1 VRVTGF
7 ALGVL
12 TMLAGGVLTW
22 AEPADAA
29 PHRLRDPIA
38 PFAACPN
45 LGYQVHLP
53 RGRKISNLGTFDLS
67 TSTFHLIKSLRR
79 TGAPIEVNA
88 IGYSQT
94 QNVFW
99 GLRTEVLRR
108 DRVLRI
114 DSAGNVDDI
123 GQPTDASGRPVAV
136 DSVTGTVRND
146 RFYILNK
153 LDNSLLLIDIDP
165 DSPTLGRVLRHVPLD
180 RRTGNFGFLQ
190 IGDWDFS
197 TKDGN
202 LYSLEMQGPFGAPSR
217 KRMIIK
223 INPSTGHVSD
233 VADLSRQL
241 PDGQNYGAVYI
252 EDSSGIMYV
261 SNNDVGRRHRQSQ
274 TFGIQQFN
282 PPIVTAYRRGGALDV
297 NDGADCLQATDFGD
311 APESYHTLNL
321 YGGPGHIITVSGDV
335 GHKLTIGAR
344 IDSDLDGFPSARA
357 DGDDTSIPG
366 ANDEDGVAPG
376 TMLDPTAPSLAVPVV
391 NTTGHTATLAGW
403 LVLNVNG
410 RFDDGERAVAT
421 VPAGVTSATLSWS
434 AAAGD
439 GATFLR
445 LRLYPSVVTSPAAFG
460 RAFVGGGEVEDHR
473 VTLGGIA
480 ITGLGV
486 LPYLVYGIGLTL
498 AGAFILMMYARNR
511 L

>member
-1 VRVTGF
+1 VRVTGL
-7 ALGVL
+7 ALAVVFVVV
-12 TMLAGGVLTW
+12 GGGQTKL
-22 AEPADAA
+22 P
-29 PHRLRDPIA
+29 DPVA

-53 RGRKISNLGTFDLS
+53 RGRNISNLGTFDLS
-67 TSTFHLIKSLRR
+67 TSTFHTIRSLRR
-79 TGAPIEVNA
+79 SGAPIEVNA

-99 GLRTEVLRR
+99 GMRTEVLRR
-108 DRVLRI
+108 DRVVRI
-114 DSAGNVDDI
+114 DSKGNVDDI
-123 GQPTDASGRPVAV
+123 GQPTDAAGRAVAV
-136 DSVTGTVRND
+136 DAVTGTVRND
-146 RFYILNK
+146 RLYVHNK

-197 TKDGN
+197 TKDGY
-202 LYSLEMQGPFGAPSR
+202 LYSLEMQGPFGVPSR
-217 KRMIIK
+217 RRMVIK

-252 EDSSGIMYV
+252 EDTSGIMYV

-335 GHKLTIGAR
+335 GHQLTIGER
-344 IDSDLDGFPSARA
+344 IDSDLDGFPSAHA
-357 DGDDTSIPG
+357 DGDDKSIPG
-366 ANDEDGVAPG
+366 VNDEDGVPKG
-376 TMLDPTAPSLAVPVV
+376 TMLDPMGPTLTVPVV
-391 NTTGHTATLAGW
+391 NTTGRSATLAGW
-403 LVLNVNG
+403 LDLNVNG
-410 RFDDGERAVAT
+410 HFDAGERAMVS
-421 VPAGVTSATLSWS
+421 VPSGTTSATLSWPP
-434 AAAGD
+434 ATG
-439 GATFLR
+439 GGVTFLR
-445 LRLYPSVVTSPAAFG
+445 LRLYPSVVASPMPSGKAFI
-460 RAFVGGGEVEDHR
+460 GGGEIEDHQ
-473 VTLGGIA
+473 VTLGGLAVTDI
-480 ITGLGV
+480 GV
-486 LPYLVYGIGLTL
+486 LAYVFYGIGLTV
-498 AGAFILMMYARNR
+498 AGALILMMYARKR